1 MTLVRGSLLGPYE
14 ILAPV
19 GAGGMGEV
27 YRARDT
33 RLDRTVAIKVLPA
46 EFSADPQF
54 RERFDRE
61 ARAIAALEHPHICAL
76 YDVGLQEGTSF
87 LVMQF
92 LEGETLAERLTRG
105 PVLLDQA
112 IHYAI
117 QIADALD
124 KAHRA
129 GIVHRDLKPGNIML
143 TKSGVK
149 LLDFGLAKASTRIAG
164 AGLSMLPTTP
174 PALTAE
180 GAILGTLQ
188 YMAPEQLEGRDTD
201 ARTDIFAFGAVV
213 YEMVTGNRPFEGR
226 SQAGLISAIMSSQP
240 RAVSSVQAVAPAA
253 LDHVVARCLAKDA
266 EDRWQSAHD
275 LKLQLEWILQ
285 AGTVTPVSAKPSP
298 TGPRKSREPIA
309 WAIASLAALGLV
321 ATSGAWL
328 WQRGRIAPAPV
339 SQLMI
344 VAPVDARFTSDIFG
358 QAISPDG
365 RYVVFSAAR
374 IGGTPILWLRPLDSP
389 TSRPLP
395 GTEDGS
401 SPFWS
406 PASRSVGFFAQ
417 GTLKRLDLESSSPQI
432 LADAP
437 YGMGGTWSPNGVIV
451 FGPNL
456 ASGLVRVSAG
466 GGMVMPVTQFN
477 KSTGEYVHSNPSFLP
492 DGTHFLF
499 YVASQ
504 EPGVYVGSLEN
515 QEVKLVART
524 DSAAVYAPPGYLLFA
539 NGTTLV
545 AQPFDAGS
553 LSTRGDPSRVLE
565 QVSRFITAAGFSV
578 SNSGVL
584 LIRPAAPFDTEL
596 VWSDRQGMRL
606 GVVAPPASY
615 GNIAL
620 SPDENHIAFD
630 RAGGA
635 SSDVWIMDLGRRATS
650 RLTSNPSVDN
660 VPVWSAD
667 GRVVAFAS
675 EHGSGLDIYQR
686 PVNQSE
692 PDQPLLKLNAP
703 PLVFPADW
711 SSDGRYLMYYRTDPK
726 SKNDVWVLPL
736 FGERKPFAVVQSEF
750 NEWQAQFSP
759 DGKWIAY
766 VSDQSGIPQVYV
778 QAFPTQTGTWPIS
791 IAGGIQPRWRR
802 DGNELFYLAPDRKL
816 MAVAVKTTATF
827 EAESPRPLFE
837 TTLDASQLRQTY
849 AVSNDGKRFLLNAMI
864 ESSVPPLTVVQNW
877 PALLKP

>member
-1 MTLVRGSLLGPYE
+1 MALASGSLLGPYE
-14 ILAPV
+14 ILAPA

-76 YDVGLQEGTSF
+76 YDVGLQDGTSF
-87 LVMQF
+87 LVMQY
-92 LEGETLAERLTRG
+92 LEGETLADRLTRG
-105 PVLLDQA
+105 PLPLDQA
-112 IHYAI
+112 IHHAI

-149 LLDFGLAKASTRIAG
+149 LLDFGLAKASTRIAS

-201 ARTDIFAFGAVV
+201 ERTDIFAFGAVV
-213 YEMVTGNRPFEGR
+213 YEMVTGKRAFEGR
-226 SQAGLISAIMSSQP
+226 SQASLISSIMSSQP
-240 RAVSSVQAVAPAA
+240 PAVSSWQAVAPAA

-266 EDRWQSAHD
+266 ENRWQSAHD
-275 LKLQLEWILQ
+275 LKLQLEWILH
-285 AGTVTPVSAKPSP
+285 AGTATPVVTPSAPDS
-298 TGPRKSREPIA
+298 RKSRERIA
-309 WAIASLAALGLV
+309 WAIAFIAALGLAAV
-321 ATSGAWL
+321 SGAWL
-328 WQRGRIAPAPV
+328 WQRSREVPAPV

-344 VAPVDARFTSDIFG
+344 VAPVDARFAFDIFG

-374 IGGTPILWLRPLDSP
+374 STGTSLLWLRPFDSATP
-389 TSRPLP
+389 RPLP
-395 GTEDGS
+395 GTDDGTA
-401 SPFWS
+401 PFWS
-406 PASRSVGFFAQ
+406 PDGRSIGFFAQ
-417 GTLKRLDLESSSPQI
+417 GKLKRVDLESGSPQI

-451 FGPNL
+451 FAPNL
-456 ASGLVRVSAG
+456 ASALMRVSAAG
-466 GGMVMPVTQFN
+466 GTVMPVTHFN
-477 KSTGEYVHSNPSFLP
+477 KNTQEYVHSNPFFLP

-504 EPGVYVGSLEN
+504 EPGAYVGSLES

-539 NGTTLV
+539 NGTTLM
-545 AQPFDAGS
+545 AQPFDAES
-553 LSTRGDPSRVLE
+553 LSTRGDPSRVFE

-584 LIRPAAPFDTEL
+584 LIRPATPLDTEL
-596 VWSDRQGMRL
+596 AWFDRQGMRL
-606 GVVAPPASY
+606 GAVAPPGQY
-615 GNIAL
+615 LDIAL
-620 SPDENHIAFD
+620 SPDENQIAFD
-630 RAGGA
+630 RVEGA
-635 SSDVWIMDLGRRATS
+635 APDVWIMDLRRRATS

-675 EHGSGLDIYQR
+675 ERGSGLDIYQR

-692 PDQPLLKLNAP
+692 PDQPLLKLNVP
-703 PLVFPADW
+703 PIMFPSDW

-726 SKNDVWVLPL
+726 NKNDVWVVPL
-736 FGERKPFAVVQSEF
+736 FGERTPFAVLQSEF

-791 IAGGIQPRWRR
+791 VAGGTQPRWRR
-802 DGNELFYLAPDRKL
+802 DGSELFYLAPDRKL
-816 MAVAVKTTATF
+816 MAVAVKAAATF
-827 EAESPRPLFE
+827 EADSPRPLFE
-837 TTLDASQLRQTY
+837 TTLDTTQFRQTY

-864 ESSVPPLTVVQNW
+864 ETSAPPLTVVQNW
-877 PALLKP
+877 PALLKR